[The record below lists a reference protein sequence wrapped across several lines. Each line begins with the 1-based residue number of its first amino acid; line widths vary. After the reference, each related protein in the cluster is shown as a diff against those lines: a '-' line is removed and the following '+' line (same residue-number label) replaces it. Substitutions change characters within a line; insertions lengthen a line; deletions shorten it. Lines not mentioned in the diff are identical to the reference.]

1 MLGTMAPNRMQSPLR
16 AALDASDH
24 AGSAFPMPADATERI
39 VKTVALPEGT
49 PIRIEATMAALTV
62 TGSNRPD
69 VRIEITRHAPSNSVF
84 ARYPAVIEQ
93 QSDGLHIT
101 VVQAADGRDADLKAD
116 ITVSVPTGAVVQA
129 IRVFEGRVR
138 VTNLKRA
145 CDVDLRRGPI
155 EAVGLAGRIRLES
168 GIGSVDVRDSELTP
182 GGMMRLRV
190 FNGPLRVRFARRPA
204 SARILAVTFNG
215 AIASDIPLT
224 TRDQFGPRF
233 GETTLGAGDPV
244 MSLDV
249 VKGDIAI
256 RVGRQ

>member
-1 MLGTMAPNRMQSPLR
+1 MLGTMAQNRMQSPLS
-16 AALDASDH
+16 AALDASNH
-24 AGSAFPMPADATERI
+24 AGSTFPMLADATDRV

-69 VRIEITRHAPSNSVF
+69 VLIEIVRHAPSVADL

-93 QSDGLHIT
+93 RNDGLHIR
-101 VVQAADGRDADLKAD
+101 VVQAADGRDANLKAD
-116 ITVSVPTGAVVQA
+116 ITVRVPAGAVVQA
-129 IRVFEGRVR
+129 IRVFEGRVK

-145 CDVDLRRGPI
+145 CDVGLQRGPI

-190 FNGPLRVRFARRPA
+190 FNGPLIVRFARRPT

-224 TRDQFGPRF
+224 TKDQFGPRF

-249 VKGDIAI
+249 VKGDITI
-256 RVGRQ
+256 SVSRR